1 MKTRYKI
8 GKFNQEITVCPGDA
22 INLAVT
28 EPNGQKQRVS
38 EDIMV
43 NMTVTHWVMFYVPG
57 VGFGGMFG
65 GPDLGSK
72 MSEIFVNPERVDD
85 KEILIA

>member
-1 MKTRYKI
+1 MKTRYKT
-8 GKFNQEITVCPGDA
+8 GKFTQDIEVSDGDTL
-22 INLAVT
+22 NLIIT
-28 EPNGQKQRVS
+28 EPNGAKQRVS
-38 EDIMV
+38 EDIMIP
-43 NMTVTHWVMFYVPG
+43 MTITHWVMFYVPG